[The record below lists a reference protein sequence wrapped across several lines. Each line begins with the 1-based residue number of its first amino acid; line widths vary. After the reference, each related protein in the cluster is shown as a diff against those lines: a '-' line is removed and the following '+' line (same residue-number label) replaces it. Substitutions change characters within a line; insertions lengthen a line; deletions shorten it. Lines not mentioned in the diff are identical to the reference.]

1 MSEWLTLHF
10 RTVSGCPGNTLGGTT
25 GGVGA
30 KKNPTGRVQDQR
42 RTAGSRTRSLGVGE
56 MEVRQS
62 NRLMVFTQMM
72 MMMMVMMTMKSEAA
86 TAKQVHSFIQSVY
99 SHV

>member
-1 MSEWLTLHF
+1 MADSALQDSVRMSRKH
-10 RTVSGCPGNTLGGTT
+10 TT

-30 KKNPTGRVQDQR
+30 KKNPTGRFQDQR

-72 MMMMVMMTMKSEAA
+72 MMMVMMMMKSEAA
-86 TAKQVHSFIQSVY
+86 TTKQVHSFIQSVY